1 MDDSNNMNTENDAE
15 LNAATR
21 RIPKSLIQEQI
32 RIEREKALKKN
43 EQEDLDKTTLINTNE
58 LNIPETKPE
67 KPENLELADM
77 DSTQAI
83 SIDKT
88 MTMKSAQLEDFEP
101 PKKEVQFNQEMNF
114 PKPKK
119 KASLT
124 PWIIIAII
132 IIIAAILFSIIGK
145 GKEVTK
151 ENKNISTINT
161 TEKVTDEIINEK
173 EIQNKDIVQTDAAD
187 TVIEKQNVKP
197 DLLNKVKLIESISL
211 TNENLSGESQKIL
224 SKKGAILS
232 EENDPKL
239 VAIVDALIKRLEI
252 TKGVKTST
260 RRGVLSKRW
269 RGTYRGYKIDAQRKE
284 KKGKVILNKILLTT
298 PSRGIASINNG
309 VLKSVKKLT
318 YDKFIEELINN
329 GISIS
334 EDKQLDEN
342 NVLVNLSILPPKN
355 ALSKKDFL
363 LSASGIFGIK
373 GGDGIESITLHL
385 PAGFRVI
392 KKSIEIS
399 EDITYNIHKVHNKQ
413 FHPLFFVKEWDERI
427 AKVEIISTRFKTK
440 EGIGVNSSL
449 GLLRIYFPN
458 LKISKTTDNMV
469 IIKHEE
475 IGGYFILDSTIED
488 FTNLNFKDSAKI
500 IKIILE

>member
-1 MDDSNNMNTENDAE
+1 MDDANNMNTENDAE
-15 LNAATR
+15 LNATTR
-21 RIPKSLIQEQI
+21 RIPKSLIEEQI
-32 RIEREKALKKN
+32 RIEREKALKKKAK
-43 EQEDLDKTTLINTNE
+43 EDLDKTTLINTSE
-58 LNIPETKPE
+58 LNIPKTKPE
-67 KPENLELADM
+67 KPESPELADI

-83 SIDKT
+83 SLDKT
-88 MTMKSAQLEDFEP
+88 MTMKSEQLEDFEP
-101 PKKEVQFNQEMNF
+101 PKKKTPIKQEINF

-119 KASLT
+119 KASLM

-145 GKEVTK
+145 DKEVTK

-161 TEKVTDEIINEK
+161 TEKVTAEIINEK
-173 EIQNKDIVQTDAAD
+173 EIKNEEIVQTDTAE
-187 TVIEKQNVKP
+187 TIIEKQNVKP
-197 DLLNKVKLIESISL
+197 DLLDKVKLIESINL
-211 TNENLSGESQKIL
+211 TNENLSGESQKKL

-232 EENDPKL
+232 EENDPKF

-260 RRGVLSKRW
+260 RRGILSKRW
-269 RGTYRGYKIDAQRKE
+269 RGTYRGFKIDAQRKE
-284 KKGKVILNKILLTT
+284 KSGKVILNKILLTT
-298 PSRGIASINNG
+298 PSRGIVSINNG
-309 VLKSVKKLT
+309 ILKSVKKLT
-318 YDKFIEELINN
+318 YDKFIEELNKN

-342 NVLVNLSILPPKN
+342 NVLVNLSVLPPKK

-373 GGDGIESITLHL
+373 GGDGIENIKLHL

-392 KKSIEIS
+392 KKNIEIS
-399 EDITYNIHKVHNKQ
+399 EDINYNIYKVHNKQ
-413 FHPLFFVKEWDERI
+413 FYPLFFVKEWDERV

-440 EGIGVNSSL
+440 EGIGVNSNL

-458 LKISKTTDNMV
+458 LKISKSTDNMV

-475 IGGYFILDSTIED
+475 ISGYFILDLTIED